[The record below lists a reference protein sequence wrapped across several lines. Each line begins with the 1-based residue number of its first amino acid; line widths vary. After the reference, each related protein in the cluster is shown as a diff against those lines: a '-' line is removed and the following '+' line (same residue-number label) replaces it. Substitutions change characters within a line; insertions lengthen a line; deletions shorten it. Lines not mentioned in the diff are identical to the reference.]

1 MGKIRQLD
9 ETLSNMI
16 AAGEVVENM
25 ASVVKELLEN
35 AIDADAKSVEVHLR
49 DAGFK
54 EIAVID
60 DGEGMDKDDLRMAF
74 KRHATS
80 KIKTHHDL
88 HHIGSLGFRGE
99 ALPSI
104 ASVAKVEVDASL
116 DNRAGAR
123 IVVHNGGIVSEEQ
136 GDARKGVKIRIKDL
150 FYNTPARLKHL
161 KSEQRELAF
170 VVDYVNKIALAH
182 PHIRFTLTNNG
193 KTLLKTQGDGDV
205 LKVLH
210 QIYPLDVIKNMLP
223 FENKNQYF
231 TIKGYMSKPS
241 HTRSS
246 RQHMTLITN
255 RRIIRN
261 NKLLNAALAA
271 YRTYLPVHKYP
282 ILYLEIE
289 VDPLL
294 IDVNIHPQKLSVKFT
309 EEASLRKLI
318 ETTLASRLQE
328 EDLIP
333 KVKRTE
339 EKPSEQS
346 GFDFTDANEPSKH
359 ASTLEE
365 EPSRPQQELL
375 QQEPQKETSASKP
388 KPKPKQRLPYL
399 SYIGQCFGTYLLFQ
413 GEDSLYIMD
422 QHAAAERIR
431 YEHYLSSMSRSKP
444 SIRNLLTPFT
454 LSLSNR
460 EILAHDSIVPT
471 LQSFGLQTEIKDETT
486 LSILAHPDWF
496 KEGEEEEYAERM
508 IRLLMSEEEVSVAKM
523 IDKVAADLACKHSV
537 RANKYLNK
545 HEIDRLVKDLRQ
557 CDNPFTCPHGR
568 PTILSFSTRELETM
582 FQRIQS

>member
-35 AIDADAKSVEVHLR
+35 AIDASAKSVEVHLR
-49 DAGFK
+49 EAGFR
-54 EIAVID
+54 EITVLD

-116 DNRAGAR
+116 NEQSGDR
-123 IVVHNGGIVSEEQ
+123 IVVRNGDIVSEEK
-136 GDARKGVKIRIKDL
+136 GEARKGTKILIKDL

-161 KSEQRELAF
+161 KSAQRELSF
-170 VVDYVNKIALAH
+170 VVDYVNKIALSH
-182 PHIRFTLTNNG
+182 PHIAFTLTNNG
-193 KTLLKTQGDGDV
+193 KTLLKTQGDNDV

-210 QIYPLDVIKNMLP
+210 QIYPLDVIKNMLA

-231 TIKGYMSKPS
+231 KIKGYMSKPS

-255 RRIIRN
+255 RRIIHN
-261 NKLLNAALAA
+261 NKLLNAALSA
-271 YRTYLPVHKYP
+271 YRTYLPVHKFP
-282 ILYLEIE
+282 ILYLEVE

-294 IDVNIHPQKLSVKFT
+294 VDVNIHPQKLSVKFT
-309 EEASLRKLI
+309 EEAELRKLI
-318 ETTLASRLQE
+318 ESTLASRLKS

-333 KVKRTE
+333 MVERRE
-339 EKPSEQS
+339 QPAPEQS
-346 GFDFTDANEPSKH
+346 GFDFTQAKERQSERPSKVEETP
-359 ASTLEE
+359 APPPTPEKTQE
-365 EPSRPQQELL
+365 EP
-375 QQEPQKETSASKP
+375 ASK
-388 KPKPKQRLPYL
+388 KNKRLPYL
-399 SYIGQCFGTYLLFQ
+399 SYIGQSFGTYLLFQ
-413 GEDSLYIMD
+413 DENALYIVD

-431 YEHYLSSMSRSKP
+431 YEQYIAAMSRETP
-444 SIRNLLTPFT
+444 TVRNLLTPFD

-460 EILAHDSIVPT
+460 EILAHESIKET
-471 LQSFGLQTEIKDETT
+471 LLSFGLHTEVKDDTT
-486 LSILAHPDWF
+486 LSIHSHPHWF

-508 IRLLMSEEEVSVAKM
+508 VRLLLAEEEVSVSKM

-537 RANKYLNK
+537 RANKYINK
-545 HEIDRLVKDLRQ
+545 HEIDRLIEDLDR
-557 CDNPFTCPHGR
+557 CENPFTCPHGR
-568 PTILSFSTRELETM
+568 PTILSFSTHELETM
-582 FQRIQS
+582 FQRVQS